1 MQRRR
6 LPSPCPEDFTIGWV
20 SAIPAEL
27 AAAQAMFDE
36 VYEDLDSIK
45 GIEAIYSYG
54 RIQGH
59 NVVVGPLPDR
69 GYGKI
74 SAAIMSTRMEADFPS
89 IKYFLMVGIGGGV
102 PSAGKD
108 IRLGDV
114 VVGMEVVQYDF
125 VKAHPDGNKRI
136 GDPMSPSRT
145 LRTAVASVRAANGRN
160 EFNILKYSA
169 FFEKNPMLNSFP
181 RQRSGT
187 GSLGDII
194 YEDILYKADYIHA
207 QEGKL
212 CKDHCDKINIVTREP
227 RARGGNPKVYYGKI
241 ASGDQVMKNG
251 IERDR
256 ISKDSGGT
264 LCFEMEAAGVMS
276 SVDCRCLVIR
286 GICDYADSHKNKGWQ
301 EYAAMVAAAYA
312 REIISVLPAPT
323 KQPVNSP
330 LPARVGAISN
340 GTGSGVMAP
349 HSSGRIISEPFFNHS
364 RLRDYNPSTIYMKN
378 VNFGE
383 SMTEESGTNK
393 RKRQREDHCGSRGC
407 ESKRSKVGQYRG
419 GDCSSESSSEGED
432 DEESDSDRDGL
443 DGDSDNSERNGFLE
457 LYRELYN
464 GESSDDLEEDHMGVD
479 SSDSGEDRNS
489 GFDSSEED
497 DNDDDDM

>member
-6 LPSPCPEDFTIGWV
+6 LPSPCPEDFTIGWI

-69 GYGKI
+69 RYGKI

-136 GDPMSPSRT
+136 GDLMSPSRT

-207 QEGKL
+207 QE
-212 CKDHCDKINIVTREP
+212 
-227 RARGGNPKVYYGKI
+227 
-241 ASGDQVMKNG
+241 
-251 IERDR
+251 
-256 ISKDSGGT
+256 
-264 LCFEMEAAGVMS
+264 
-276 SVDCRCLVIR
+276 
-286 GICDYADSHKNKGWQ
+286 
-301 EYAAMVAAAYA
+301 
-312 REIISVLPAPT
+312 
-323 KQPVNSP
+323 
-330 LPARVGAISN
+330 
-340 GTGSGVMAP
+340 
-349 HSSGRIISEPFFNHS
+349 EPFFNHS

-479 SSDSGEDRNS
+479 SSDSGEERNS

>member
-45 GIEAIYSYG
+45 EIGAIYSYG

-59 NVVVGPLPDR
+59 NVVVGSLPDS

-102 PSAGKD
+102 PSVDIDKD
-108 IRLGDV
+108 IRLGDI

-125 VKAHPDGNKRI
+125 VKARPDGNKRI
-136 GDPMSPSRT
+136 EGPMSPSRI
-145 LRTAVASVRAANGRN
+145 LRTAVASVRAAHGKN

-181 RQRSGT
+181 RQRGGA

-207 QEGKL
+207 QEG
-212 CKDHCDKINIVTREP
+212 
-227 RARGGNPKVYYGKI
+227 
-241 ASGDQVMKNG
+241 
-251 IERDR
+251 
-256 ISKDSGGT
+256 
-264 LCFEMEAAGVMS
+264 
-276 SVDCRCLVIR
+276 
-286 GICDYADSHKNKGWQ
+286 
-301 EYAAMVAAAYA
+301 
-312 REIISVLPAPT
+312 
-323 KQPVNSP
+323 
-330 LPARVGAISN
+330 
-340 GTGSGVMAP
+340 
-349 HSSGRIISEPFFNHS
+349 RIISEPFFNHS
-364 RLRDYNPSTIYMKN
+364 RLRDYNQSTIYMKN

-393 RKRQREDHCGSRGC
+393 RKRQREDHCGSRRC

-464 GESSDDLEEDHMGVD
+464 GESYDDLEEDHMGVD

-497 DNDDDDM
+497 DNDDDDDDDDDM